1 MEELYYLCFSVNKL
15 PDLTLTKYSVFDGS
29 GVDNIMDK
37 HGVFLRQLHRLGYTA
52 GVYFH
57 LLYYYNPDKR
67 IPKGHHLSIIFYAT
81 SSDCRKLEGIREFL
95 TTSVLSTYYD
105 FFCYEIAKE
114 FKVENERL
122 SDGSEIAVLRMKTI
136 SGYENR
142 YALGKTREI
151 DVEIARQNINKGLK
165 KHIVGEIASDSN
177 VMLSFDRMPI
187 SSNGRIIAYR
197 DYFMAESIE
206 LLDKFDIESEN
217 DPYKAIVTTKKY
229 KTNIY
234 KISKEY
240 ANILRSSG
248 INFEKNADAQYK
260 VLFSENGEVINV
272 ITEKVLQEEMSDIT
286 EELSVFEYKDSS
298 GNVKLYL
305 KTINIIREKKKLSL
319 DIAIYKK
326 IRTQSGK
333 IVAPEKT
340 VFACETNL
348 MTGGI
353 TNLSLYAVDADGKL
367 TDAESLEK
375 KFHYGAFLTK
385 KDYTLP
391 AQNRLNT
398 DGAGEVNLYSIM
410 EWEPCETGRLY
421 NVLKLMEGYDRSAV
435 LRIDIFPVEH
445 TQAIRQRLPY
455 TETRRRISDRVQGK
469 DDNSENIVKSWDKY
483 LNNLMK
489 FPQFLA
495 NVVAFADS
503 ADIAVMLADSVAAE
517 AVESGTYLIETISSE
532 NGFSMYESDA
542 KILHKEKE
550 NGNYV
555 APFLSLY
562 TLEEIRPMFSLPI
575 LYPGES
581 IECQKETD
589 PTPFSKEVTVDKD
602 TGELHEVISL
612 GVSSMGYDVTFPV
625 KLFKKHAFIA
635 GVPGAGKTNTM
646 LYLVTTLWRDTE
658 QHVPF
663 LVLEP
668 AKQEYR
674 ALAMIDG
681 MEALC
686 VFSPGADTKF
696 PLHINPF
703 QFPVGLTL
711 AEHIANLNAVFAGA
725 FELIPPSP
733 FLIDSCIEKVYLDKG
748 WNINERNNGT
758 KEYPTMQ
765 ELYDSLKVAVEESG
779 YEGESKANIRSVMEV
794 RIGSLLRREI
804 GNVYNVRKSSLE
816 PEDWLKC
823 PVIIELEAL
832 GEGPANFM
840 SLLISTLIREVL
852 KIRKTSD
859 VKKVSESSFKREI
872 EHIIFYEEAHNL
884 IGPTTDDPVGGSV
897 DPKISATKYLVK
909 MLAEVRALGEG
920 IVIADQ
926 LPTAM
931 APEVLKNT
939 GLKLGH
945 RITAQD
951 DRNLLGSTMSASA
964 DQLEEQGTFGTGQA
978 LIFYENLLK
987 PFKMRVCEWEKGVS
1001 QKKYDSPTNIE
1012 LFERLKTNETYNIL
1026 LARSAII
1033 MQEKM
1038 KVEFD
1043 LFRNQAQTLKA
1054 DISKKYAELEY
1065 ISNNLNN
1072 LQEKLERLLDEK
1084 DRTETKKNIAETKL
1098 MYEKKQKEF
1107 SGAITRDLKKL
1118 CWGFSNQYYAYMT
1131 LSKNYYIYSD
1141 DMYMC
1146 TINNFLSLFGI
1157 MKSLHDV
1164 PELNSILLDET
1175 KNIMTDIEQY
1185 IDIKTFSSSALLV
1198 HHPAYNNAIYEMGD
1212 FINNLI
1218 DAETNK
1224 FYQKA
1229 TDILSDEDDM
1239 EDGLTEFCEEF
1250 SQSFW
1255 HYYRI
1260 AEKYYTLTMEL
1271 ANNLQKDLENIY
1283 VIDTPE
1289 WNEANKRVTEYL
1301 LRANL
1306 LHKALAAYVVKLF
1319 KRFDGL
1325 QNINRTI
1332 FLTKTSELCAE
1343 FRKIVDYRD
1352 KNTDTILSSWNGY
1365 EEMWSGSNSIA
1376 LLELG
1381 AKFDYF
1387 HQIRIEKL
1395 GKMNESNIDM
1405 KFFTELCKCYN
1416 GLFAMYYSMDVDSYE
1431 FQYVLVNHYRRF
1443 LEDVVDIGTIVYPVL
1458 FKYSTNNWK
1467 NCRKL
1472 MEKLA
1477 ENDHIAYSVKEDW
1490 NKLSAKMTRAIKM
1503 LAQ

>member
-1 MEELYYLCFSVNKL
+1 MDQLFYLCFSVNKL

-29 GVDNIMDK
+29 SVENIMDK
-37 HGVFLRQLHRLGYTA
+37 HGVFLRQLHRLGYTS

-57 LLYYYNPDKR
+57 LLYYYNPDKS

-81 SSDCRKLEGIREFL
+81 SQNKAKLEGIREFL
-95 TTSVLSTYYD
+95 TTSVLSNYYE
-105 FFCYEIAKE
+105 FFCYEIAQNFAIEEEK
-114 FKVENERL
+114 L
-122 SDGSEIAVLRMKTI
+122 SDGSTI
-136 SGYENR
+136 SLLKLTNISGAVKKYS
-142 YALGKTREI
+142 LGKTKTEEVVAAAREI
-151 DVEIARQNINKGLK
+151 AGGTRS
-165 KHIVGEIASDSN
+165 HIVCEIASDADA
-177 VMLSFDRMPI
+177 MLSFNKMPVDKT
-187 SSNGRIIAYR
+187 GRI
-197 DYFMAESIE
+197 
-206 LLDKFDIESEN
+206 
-217 DPYKAIVTTKKY
+217 V
-229 KTNIY
+229 
-234 KISKEY
+234 
-240 ANILRSSG
+240 
-248 INFEKNADAQYK
+248 
-260 VLFSENGEVINV
+260 
-272 ITEKVLQEEMSDIT
+272 
-286 EELSVFEYKDSS
+286 
-298 GNVKLYL
+298 
-305 KTINIIREKKKLSL
+305 
-319 DIAIYKK
+319 
-326 IRTQSGK
+326 
-333 IVAPEKT
+333 
-340 VFACETNL
+340 
-348 MTGGI
+348 
-353 TNLSLYAVDADGKL
+353 
-367 TDAESLEK
+367 LEK
-375 KFHYGAFLTK
+375 KFAFGAFLTK
-385 KDYTLP
+385 KDYSLP

-398 DGAGEVNLYSIM
+398 DGAGEINLYSIM

-469 DDNSENIVKSWDKY
+469 DDNSESIVKSWDKY

-503 ADIAVMLADSVAAE
+503 QDIAVMLADSVAAE
-517 AVESGTYLIETISSE
+517 AVESGTYLIETMSSE

-542 KILHKEKE
+542 RILHKEKE
-550 NGNYV
+550 AGNYV

-575 LYPGES
+575 LYPGEA

-589 PTPFSKEVTVDKD
+589 PTPFSKELSIDKD
-602 TGELHEVISL
+602 TGEVHEVISL

-646 LYLVTTLWRDTE
+646 LYLVTTLWRDTQ

-674 ALAMIDG
+674 ALAMIEG
-681 MEALC
+681 MEDLC
-686 VFSPGADTKF
+686 VFSPGADTYF

-748 WNINERNNGT
+748 WNINERNNGS

-804 GNVYNVRKSSLE
+804 GNVYNVRKSSIE
-816 PEDWLKC
+816 PEDWLSR

-859 VKKVSESSFKREI
+859 VAKVNESALKREI

-1001 QKKYDSPTNIE
+1001 QKKYDSPTNTQ
-1012 LFERLKTNETYNIL
+1012 LFERLKTNKTYNTL
-1026 LARSAII
+1026 LARSAVI

-1038 KVEFD
+1038 RVEFD
-1043 LFRNQAQTLKA
+1043 LLRNLAQTLKA
-1054 DISKKYAELEY
+1054 SINKKYAELNY
-1065 ISNNLNN
+1065 VSNNLSG
-1072 LQEKLERLLDEK
+1072 LQSKLERLFDE
-1084 DRTETKKNIAETKL
+1084 DDIAETKKHIAETRL
-1098 MYEKKQKEF
+1098 AYEKKQREF
-1107 SGAITRDLKKL
+1107 TGVLTRDLKKL
-1118 CWGFSNQYYAYMT
+1118 CWGFANQYYAYMT
-1131 LSKNYYIYSD
+1131 LSKNYYVYSD

-1146 TINNFLSLFGI
+1146 TINNYLSLFGI
-1157 MKSLHDV
+1157 MRSLHDV
-1164 PELNSILLDET
+1164 PQLKAILMEET
-1175 KNIMTDIEQY
+1175 KNVTADIERY
-1185 IDIKTFSSSALLV
+1185 VDFRTLSSNALLAN
-1198 HHPAYNNAIYEMGD
+1198 HPGYANAIYETGD
-1212 FINNLI
+1212 YISNQI
-1218 DAETNK
+1218 DAVADKYYAEATELLS
-1224 FYQKA
+1224 QKN
-1229 TDILSDEDDM
+1229 DM
-1239 EDGLTEFCEEF
+1239 E
-1250 SQSFW
+1250 
-1255 HYYRI
+1255 
-1260 AEKYYTLTMEL
+1260 
-1271 ANNLQKDLENIY
+1271 
-1283 VIDTPE
+1283 
-1289 WNEANKRVTEYL
+1289 
-1301 LRANL
+1301 
-1306 LHKALAAYVVKLF
+1306 
-1319 KRFDGL
+1319 
-1325 QNINRTI
+1325 
-1332 FLTKTSELCAE
+1332 
-1343 FRKIVDYRD
+1343 
-1352 KNTDTILSSWNGY
+1352 
-1365 EEMWSGSNSIA
+1365 
-1376 LLELG
+1376 
-1381 AKFDYF
+1381 
-1387 HQIRIEKL
+1387 
-1395 GKMNESNIDM
+1395 ES
-1405 KFFTELCKCYN
+1405 L
-1416 GLFAMYYSMDVDSYE
+1416 
-1431 FQYVLVNHYRRF
+1431 
-1443 LEDVVDIGTIVYPVL
+1443 
-1458 FKYSTNNWK
+1458 
-1467 NCRKL
+1467 
-1472 MEKLA
+1472 
-1477 ENDHIAYSVKEDW
+1477 
-1490 NKLSAKMTRAIKM
+1490 
-1503 LAQ
+1503 

>member
-1 MEELYYLCFSVNKL
+1 MDQLYYLCFSVNKL

-29 GVDNIMDK
+29 SVENIMDK
-37 HGVFLRQLHRLGYTA
+37 HGVFLRQLHRLGYTS

-57 LLYYYNPDKR
+57 LLYCYNPDR
-67 IPKGHHLSIIFYAT
+67 GIPKGRHLSIIFYAT
-81 SSDCRKLEGIREFL
+81 SQSKTKLEGIREFL
-95 TTSVLSTYYD
+95 TTSVLSTYYE
-105 FFCYEIAKE
+105 FFCYEIAQD
-114 FKVENERL
+114 FSIVNEKFA
-122 SDGSEIAVLRMKTI
+122 DGSTLPLLKLTNIAGVTKKY
-136 SGYENR
+136 G
-142 YALGKTREI
+142 LGKTTPEEI
-151 DVEIARQNINKGLK
+151 TNAAKEIADGTRS
-165 KHIVGEIASDSN
+165 HIVCEIASDADA
-177 VMLSFDRMPI
+177 MLSFNKRRIDNR
-187 SSNGRIIAYR
+187 GRII
-197 DYFMAESIE
+197 S
-206 LLDKFDIESEN
+206 
-217 DPYKAIVTTKKY
+217 
-229 KTNIY
+229 
-234 KISKEY
+234 
-240 ANILRSSG
+240 
-248 INFEKNADAQYK
+248 
-260 VLFSENGEVINV
+260 
-272 ITEKVLQEEMSDIT
+272 
-286 EELSVFEYKDSS
+286 
-298 GNVKLYL
+298 
-305 KTINIIREKKKLSL
+305 
-319 DIAIYKK
+319 
-326 IRTQSGK
+326 
-333 IVAPEKT
+333 
-340 VFACETNL
+340 
-348 MTGGI
+348 
-353 TNLSLYAVDADGKL
+353 
-367 TDAESLEK
+367 EK
-375 KFHYGAFLTK
+375 KFAYGAFLTK
-385 KDYTLP
+385 KDYSLP

-398 DGAGEVNLYSIM
+398 DEAGEIHLYSIM

-445 TQAIRQRLPY
+445 TQAIHQRLPY
-455 TETRRRISDRVQGK
+455 AETRRRISDRVQGK
-469 DDNSENIVKSWDKY
+469 DDNSESIVKSWDKY

-503 ADIAVMLADSVAAE
+503 QDIAVMLADSVAAE
-517 AVESGTYLIETISSE
+517 AVESGTYLIETMSSE
-532 NGFSMYESDA
+532 NGFSIYESDA

-550 NGNYV
+550 AGNYV

-562 TLEEIRPMFSLPI
+562 TLEEIRPMFSFPI
-575 LYPGES
+575 LYPGEA

-589 PTPFSKEVTVDKD
+589 PTPFSKELSIDKD
-602 TGELHEVISL
+602 TGEVHEVISL

-646 LYLVTTLWRDTE
+646 LYLVTTLWRDTQ
-658 QHVPF
+658 QHIPF

-681 MEALC
+681 MEDLC
-686 VFSPGADTKF
+686 VFSPGADTYF

-804 GNVYNVRKSSLE
+804 GNVYNVRKSSIE
-816 PEDWLKC
+816 PEDWLAR

-859 VKKVSESSFKREI
+859 VAKANESGLKREI

-1001 QKKYDSPTNIE
+1001 QKKYDSPTNTQ
-1012 LFERLKTNETYNIL
+1012 LFERLKTNKTYNAL
-1026 LARSAII
+1026 LARSAVI

-1038 KVEFD
+1038 RVEFD
-1043 LFRNQAQTLKA
+1043 LLRNQAQTLKA
-1054 DISKKYAELEY
+1054 SISKKYAELNY
-1065 ISNNLNN
+1065 VSNNLSG
-1072 LQEKLERLLDEK
+1072 LQSKLERLFDE
-1084 DRTETKKNIAETKL
+1084 DDIAETKKHIAETRL
-1098 MYEKKQKEF
+1098 TYEKKQREF
-1107 SGAITRDLKKL
+1107 TGALSRDLKKL
-1118 CWGFSNQYYAYMT
+1118 CWNFANQYYAYMT
-1131 LSKNYYIYSD
+1131 LSKNYYVYSD

-1146 TINNFLSLFGI
+1146 TINNYLSLFGI
-1157 MKSLHDV
+1157 MRSLHDV
-1164 PELNSILLDET
+1164 PQLKAILMEET
-1175 KNIMTDIEQY
+1175 KEVTVDIERY
-1185 IDIKTFSSSALLV
+1185 VDFRTLSSDALLAN
-1198 HHPAYNNAIYEMGD
+1198 HPGYNNALYETGD
-1212 FINNLI
+1212 FINNQI
-1218 DAETNK
+1218 DVEADQ
-1224 FYQKA
+1224 YYAKA
-1229 TDILSDEDDM
+1229 TELLSLQNDM
-1239 EDGLTEFCEEF
+1239 EESLTSFCKEFTA
-1250 SQSFW
+1250 SFW
-1255 HYYRI
+1255 RYLQIADAYYSTTI
-1260 AEKYYTLTMEL
+1260 GLAEQ
-1271 ANNLQKDLENIY
+1271 LQDELENTLIFG
-1283 VIDTPE
+1283 TAE
-1289 WNEANKRVTEYL
+1289 WDEANKKATEYRT
-1301 LRANL
+1301 RATL
-1306 LHKALAAYVVKLF
+1306 LHKALAAYVVRIFRRLS
-1319 KRFDGL
+1319 GL
-1325 QNINRTI
+1325 QDLNRTI
-1332 FLTKTSELCAE
+1332 LLTQTKDMLTE
-1343 FRKIVDYRD
+1343 FRKIVDYRNR
-1352 KNTDTILSSWNGY
+1352 KAETILSLWNGY
-1365 EEMWSGSNSIA
+1365 EELWRGTNDIVV
-1376 LLELG
+1376 LELG
-1381 AKFDYF
+1381 AQFSHF
-1387 HQIRIEKL
+1387 HRLRIEQL
-1395 GKMNESNIDM
+1395 GNMTADNLNLDVV
-1405 KFFTELCKCYN
+1405 TNLCKQYN
-1416 GLFAMYYSMDVDSYE
+1416 VLFQIYSRMEINTFEYDYL
-1431 FQYVLVNHYRRF
+1431 LVNHYIKFLNAISTLGESVYETIRF
-1443 LEDVVDIGTIVYPVL
+1443 TSNG
-1458 FKYSTNNWK
+1458 NWRICSK
-1467 NCRKL
+1467 MLKHLSQDDRVPETKKS
-1472 MEKLA
+1472 EW
-1477 ENDHIAYSVKEDW
+1477 S
-1490 NKLSAKMTRAIKM
+1490 KLSVTMKKICDMP
-1503 LAQ
+1503 Q

>member
-1 MEELYYLCFSVNKL
+1 MDQLYYLCFSVNKL

-29 GVDNIMDK
+29 SVENIMDK

-57 LLYYYNPDKR
+57 LLYYYNPDKS

-81 SSDCRKLEGIREFL
+81 AQSKMKLEGIREFL
-95 TTSVLSTYYD
+95 TTSVLSTYYE
-105 FFCYEIAKE
+105 FFCYEIAKDFSIE
-114 FKVENERL
+114 EETL
-122 SDGSEIAVLRMKTI
+122 SDGSTIPLLKLTNI
-136 SGYENR
+136 SGAVKKYS
-142 YALGKTREI
+142 LGKTKPEEI
-151 DVEIARQNINKGLK
+151 ITASQEIASGSRS
-165 KHIVGEIASDSN
+165 HIVCEIASDADA
-177 VMLSFDRMPI
+177 MLSFNKMPVDEA
-187 SSNGRIIAYR
+187 GRI
-197 DYFMAESIE
+197 
-206 LLDKFDIESEN
+206 
-217 DPYKAIVTTKKY
+217 V
-229 KTNIY
+229 
-234 KISKEY
+234 
-240 ANILRSSG
+240 
-248 INFEKNADAQYK
+248 
-260 VLFSENGEVINV
+260 
-272 ITEKVLQEEMSDIT
+272 
-286 EELSVFEYKDSS
+286 
-298 GNVKLYL
+298 
-305 KTINIIREKKKLSL
+305 
-319 DIAIYKK
+319 
-326 IRTQSGK
+326 
-333 IVAPEKT
+333 
-340 VFACETNL
+340 
-348 MTGGI
+348 
-353 TNLSLYAVDADGKL
+353 
-367 TDAESLEK
+367 LEK
-375 KFHYGAFLTK
+375 KFTYGAFLTK
-385 KDYTLP
+385 KDYSLP

-398 DGAGEVNLYSIM
+398 DGAGEINLYSIM

-469 DDNSENIVKSWDKY
+469 DDNSESIVKSWDKY

-495 NVVAFADS
+495 NIVAFADS
-503 ADIAVMLADSVAAE
+503 QDIAVMLADSVAAE
-517 AVESGTYLIETISSE
+517 AVESGTYLIETMSSE

-550 NGNYV
+550 SGNYV

-562 TLEEIRPMFSLPI
+562 TLEEIRPMFSFPI
-575 LYPGES
+575 LYPGEA

-589 PTPFSKEVTVDKD
+589 PTPFSKELTIDKD
-602 TGELHEVISL
+602 TREVHEAISL

-646 LYLVTTLWRDTE
+646 LYLVTTLWRDTQ
-658 QHVPF
+658 QHIPF

-681 MEALC
+681 MEDLC
-686 VFSPGADTKF
+686 VFSPGADTYF

-804 GNVYNVRKSSLE
+804 GNVYNVRKSSIE
-816 PEDWLKC
+816 PEDWLNR

-859 VKKVSESSFKREI
+859 IAKTNENALKREV

-931 APEVLKNT
+931 AAEVLKNT

-1001 QKKYDSPTNIE
+1001 QKKYDSPTNAQ
-1012 LFERLKTNETYNIL
+1012 LFERLKTNKTYNAL
-1026 LARSAII
+1026 LARSAVI

-1038 KVEFD
+1038 RVEFD
-1043 LFRNQAQTLKA
+1043 LLRNQAQTLKA
-1054 DISKKYAELEY
+1054 SISKKYADLNY
-1065 ISNNLNN
+1065 VSNNLNS
-1072 LQEKLERLLDEK
+1072 LQSKLERLFDE
-1084 DRTETKKNIAETKL
+1084 DDIAETKKHIAETRL
-1098 MYEKKQKEF
+1098 AYEKKQREF
-1107 SGAITRDLKKL
+1107 TGALTRDLKKL
-1118 CWGFSNQYYAYMT
+1118 CWGFANQYYAYMT
-1131 LSKNYYIYSD
+1131 LSKNYYVYSD

-1146 TINNFLSLFGI
+1146 TINNYLSLFGI
-1157 MKSLHDV
+1157 MRSLHDV
-1164 PELNSILLDET
+1164 PQLNAILMEET
-1175 KNIMTDIEQY
+1175 KNVTTDIERY
-1185 IDIKTFSSSALLV
+1185 VDFSTLSPNALLAK
-1198 HHPAYNNAIYEMGD
+1198 HPGYNAAIYAAGD
-1212 FINNLI
+1212 FISNQI
-1218 DAETNK
+1218 DAEADA
-1224 FYQKA
+1224 YHQKA
-1229 TDILSDEDDM
+1229 TAILGHEDSI
-1239 EDGLTEFCEEF
+1239 EEALADYCDQF
-1250 SQSFW
+1250 VSTFQ
-1255 HYYRI
+1255 HYYQI
-1260 AEKYYTLTMEL
+1260 AEIYYSTTVNL
-1271 ANNLQKDLENIY
+1271 ANSVQYELDNTLKLE
-1283 VIDTPE
+1283 TPE
-1289 WNEANKRVTEYL
+1289 WEEANKKAIEYRT
-1301 LRANL
+1301 RATL
-1306 LHKALAAYVVKLF
+1306 LHKALAAYVVRVF

-1325 QNINRTI
+1325 QGVNRTI
-1332 FLTKTSELCAE
+1332 LLTHTQELLST
-1343 FRKIVDYRD
+1343 FRNVVDYRN
-1352 KNTDTILSSWNGY
+1352 KNATTRLSMWNGY
-1365 EEMWSGSNSIA
+1365 DEMWRGSNSIA
-1376 LLELG
+1376 FLELG

-1387 HQIRIEKL
+1387 HQLRMQKL
-1395 GKMNESNIDM
+1395 GRMNEENIDM
-1405 KFFTELCKCYN
+1405 KFFADLCKNYN
-1416 GLFAMYYSMDVDSYE
+1416 ALFKMYYTMGIDTHE
-1431 FQYVLVNHYRRF
+1431 FQYVLVQHYRRF
-1443 LEDVVDIGTIVYPVL
+1443 LEDVIDIGTIVYPVL
-1458 FKYSTNNWK
+1458 FKYSTNNW
-1467 NCRKL
+1467 NDCRNL
-1472 MEKLA
+1472 MIKMTA
-1477 ENDHIAYSVKEDW
+1477 SAQVSQSTKEDW
-1490 NKLSAKMTRAIKM
+1490 NRLSAKMTRALKIFTK
-1503 LAQ
+1503 

>member
-1 MEELYYLCFSVNKL
+1 MDQLYYLCFSVNKL

-29 GVDNIMDK
+29 SVENIMDK
-37 HGVFLRQLHRLGYTA
+37 HGVFLRQLHRLGYTS

-57 LLYYYNPDKR
+57 LLYYYNPDKS

-81 SSDCRKLEGIREFL
+81 SQNKTKLEGIREFL

-105 FFCYEIAKE
+105 FYCYEIAQDFAIEEEK
-114 FKVENERL
+114 L
-122 SDGSEIAVLRMKTI
+122 SDGSKLPLLRLKNI
-136 SGYENR
+136 SGAIKKYS
-142 YALGKTREI
+142 LGKTNPEE
-151 DVEIARQNINKGLK
+151 VSTAANEIANGTRS
-165 KHIVGEIASDSN
+165 HIVCEIASDAD
-177 VMLSFDRMPI
+177 VMLSFNKMPVDKT
-187 SSNGRIIAYR
+187 GRI
-197 DYFMAESIE
+197 
-206 LLDKFDIESEN
+206 
-217 DPYKAIVTTKKY
+217 V
-229 KTNIY
+229 
-234 KISKEY
+234 
-240 ANILRSSG
+240 
-248 INFEKNADAQYK
+248 
-260 VLFSENGEVINV
+260 
-272 ITEKVLQEEMSDIT
+272 
-286 EELSVFEYKDSS
+286 
-298 GNVKLYL
+298 
-305 KTINIIREKKKLSL
+305 
-319 DIAIYKK
+319 
-326 IRTQSGK
+326 
-333 IVAPEKT
+333 
-340 VFACETNL
+340 
-348 MTGGI
+348 
-353 TNLSLYAVDADGKL
+353 
-367 TDAESLEK
+367 LEK
-375 KFHYGAFLTK
+375 KFAYGAFLTK
-385 KDYTLP
+385 KDYSLP

-398 DGAGEVNLYSIM
+398 DEAGEINLYSIM
-410 EWEPCETGRLY
+410 EWEPCENGRLY

-469 DDNSENIVKSWDKY
+469 DDNSESIVKYWDKY

-495 NVVAFADS
+495 NIVAFADS
-503 ADIAVMLADSVAAE
+503 QDIAVMLADSVAAE

-550 NGNYV
+550 AGNYV

-562 TLEEIRPMFSLPI
+562 TLEEIRPMFSFPI
-575 LYPGES
+575 LYPGEA

-589 PTPFSKEVTVDKD
+589 PTPFSKELSIDKD
-602 TGELHEVISL
+602 TGEVHEVISL

-646 LYLVTTLWRDTE
+646 LYLVTTLWRDT
-658 QHVPF
+658 QQQVPF

-681 MEALC
+681 MEELC
-686 VFSPGADTKF
+686 VFSPGADTYF

-748 WNINERNNGT
+748 WNINERNDGT

-779 YEGESKANIRSVMEV
+779 YEGESKSNIRSVMEV

-804 GNVYNVRKSSLE
+804 GNVYNVRKSSIE
-816 PEDWLKC
+816 PEDWLSR

-859 VKKVSESSFKREI
+859 VTKVNESALKREI

-964 DQLEEQGTFGTGQA
+964 EQLEEQGTFGTGQA

-1001 QKKYDSPTNIE
+1001 QKKYDSPTNMQ
-1012 LFERLKTNETYNIL
+1012 LFERLKENKTYNAL
-1026 LARSAII
+1026 LARSAVI

-1038 KVEFD
+1038 RIEFE
-1043 LFRNQAQTLKA
+1043 LLRNQARTLKA
-1054 DISKKYAELEY
+1054 SISKKNAELNY
-1065 ISNNLNN
+1065 VSNNISS
-1072 LQEKLERLLDEK
+1072 LQSKLERLFDQ
-1084 DRTETKKNIAETKL
+1084 DDIAETKKHIAETKL
-1098 MYEKKQKEF
+1098 VYEKKQREF
-1107 SGAITRDLKKL
+1107 SGALTRDLKKL
-1118 CWGFSNQYYAYMT
+1118 CWSFANQYYAYMT
-1131 LSKNYYIYSD
+1131 LSKNYYVYSD

-1146 TINNFLSLFGI
+1146 TIKNYLSLFGI
-1157 MKSLHDV
+1157 MKSLHEV
-1164 PELNSILLDET
+1164 PKLKAILMEET
-1175 KNIMTDIEQY
+1175 KKVTSDIEHY
-1185 IDIKTFSSSALLV
+1185 VDFRTLSSEARLAN
-1198 HHPAYNNAIYEMGD
+1198 HPDYDNAIYETGD
-1212 FINNLI
+1212 YISNQI
-1218 DAETNK
+1218 DVEADKYYAKATELLSKGNDMEESLADFCKEFTASFWRYHQIAET
-1224 FYQKA
+1224 Y
-1229 TDILSDEDDM
+1229 
-1239 EDGLTEFCEEF
+1239 
-1250 SQSFW
+1250 
-1255 HYYRI
+1255 
-1260 AEKYYTLTMEL
+1260 YYTANGL
-1271 ANNLQKDLENIY
+1271 ADKLQKKLK
-1283 VIDTPE
+1283 DTFILGTVE
-1289 WNEANKRVTEYL
+1289 WNEANQKVIKYRT
-1301 LRANL
+1301 RATL
-1306 LHKALAAYVVKLF
+1306 LHKALAAYVVRVFRRLS
-1319 KRFDGL
+1319 GL
-1325 QNINRTI
+1325 QDTSRTI
-1332 FLTKTSELCAE
+1332 LLTKTKDMLTE
-1343 FRKIVDYRD
+1343 FRKIVDYRNR
-1352 KNTDTILSSWNGY
+1352 KAETILSLWNGY
-1365 EEMWSGSNSIA
+1365 EELWRGTNDIVI
-1376 LLELG
+1376 LELG
-1381 AKFDYF
+1381 AQFSHF
-1387 HQIRIEKL
+1387 HRLRVEQL
-1395 GKMNESNIDM
+1395 GNMTSHNVDLDVVTN
-1405 KFFTELCKCYN
+1405 LCKQYN
-1416 GLFAMYYSMDVDSYE
+1416 VLFQIYSRMEINTFEYE
-1431 FQYVLVNHYRRF
+1431 YILTNHYIQF
-1443 LEDVVDIGTIVYPVL
+1443 LNSVSSLGEQAKEKIKITSNG
-1458 FKYSTNNWK
+1458 NWRICSK
-1467 NCRKL
+1467 MLKRLSQDDRVSDAK
-1472 MEKLA
+1472 KA
-1477 ENDHIAYSVKEDW
+1477 EW
-1490 NKLSAKMTRAIKM
+1490 NKLSVTMKEICDMSN
-1503 LAQ
+1503 

>member
-1 MEELYYLCFSVNKL
+1 MDQLYYLCFSVNKL

-29 GVDNIMDK
+29 SVENIMDK
-37 HGVFLRQLHRLGYTA
+37 HGVFLRQLHRLGYTS

-57 LLYYYNPDKR
+57 LLYYYNPDKS
-67 IPKGHHLSIIFYAT
+67 IPKGHHLSIVFYAT
-81 SSDCRKLEGIREFL
+81 SQNKTKLEGIREFL

-105 FFCYEIAKE
+105 FYCYEIAQDFAIEEEK
-114 FKVENERL
+114 L
-122 SDGSEIAVLRMKTI
+122 SDGSKLPLLRLKNI
-136 SGYENR
+136 SGAIKKYS
-142 YALGKTREI
+142 LGKTNPEE
-151 DVEIARQNINKGLK
+151 VSTAANEIANGTRS
-165 KHIVGEIASDSN
+165 HIVCEIASDAD
-177 VMLSFDRMPI
+177 VMLSFNKMPVDKT
-187 SSNGRIIAYR
+187 GRI
-197 DYFMAESIE
+197 
-206 LLDKFDIESEN
+206 
-217 DPYKAIVTTKKY
+217 V
-229 KTNIY
+229 
-234 KISKEY
+234 
-240 ANILRSSG
+240 
-248 INFEKNADAQYK
+248 
-260 VLFSENGEVINV
+260 
-272 ITEKVLQEEMSDIT
+272 
-286 EELSVFEYKDSS
+286 
-298 GNVKLYL
+298 
-305 KTINIIREKKKLSL
+305 
-319 DIAIYKK
+319 
-326 IRTQSGK
+326 
-333 IVAPEKT
+333 
-340 VFACETNL
+340 
-348 MTGGI
+348 
-353 TNLSLYAVDADGKL
+353 
-367 TDAESLEK
+367 LEK
-375 KFHYGAFLTK
+375 KFAYGAFLTK
-385 KDYTLP
+385 KDYSLP

-398 DGAGEVNLYSIM
+398 DEAGEINLYSIM
-410 EWEPCETGRLY
+410 EWEPCENGRLY

-469 DDNSENIVKSWDKY
+469 DDNSESIVKSWDKY

-495 NVVAFADS
+495 NIVAFADS
-503 ADIAVMLADSVAAE
+503 QDIAVMLADSVAAE

-550 NGNYV
+550 AGNYV

-562 TLEEIRPMFSLPI
+562 TLEEIRPMFSFPI
-575 LYPGES
+575 LYPGEA

-589 PTPFSKEVTVDKD
+589 PTPFSKERSIDKD
-602 TGELHEVISL
+602 TGEVHEVISL

-646 LYLVTTLWRDTE
+646 LYLVTTLWRDT
-658 QHVPF
+658 QQQVPF

-681 MEALC
+681 MEELC
-686 VFSPGADTKF
+686 VFSPGADTYF

-748 WNINERNNGT
+748 WNINERNDGT

-779 YEGESKANIRSVMEV
+779 YEGESKSNIRSVMEV

-804 GNVYNVRKSSLE
+804 GNVYNVRKSSIE
-816 PEDWLKC
+816 PEDWLSR

-859 VKKVSESSFKREI
+859 VTKVNESALKREI

-964 DQLEEQGTFGTGQA
+964 EQLEEQGTFGTGQA

-1001 QKKYDSPTNIE
+1001 QKKYDSPTNMQ
-1012 LFERLKTNETYNIL
+1012 LFERLKENKTYNVL
-1026 LARSAII
+1026 LARSAVI

-1038 KVEFD
+1038 RIEFE
-1043 LFRNQAQTLKA
+1043 LLRNQARTLKA
-1054 DISKKYAELEY
+1054 SISKKNAELNY
-1065 ISNNLNN
+1065 VSNNISS
-1072 LQEKLERLLDEK
+1072 LQSKLERLFDQ
-1084 DRTETKKNIAETKL
+1084 DDIAETKKHIAETKL
-1098 MYEKKQKEF
+1098 VYEKKQREF
-1107 SGAITRDLKKL
+1107 SGALTRDLKKL
-1118 CWGFSNQYYAYMT
+1118 CWSFANQYYAYMT
-1131 LSKNYYIYSD
+1131 LSKNYYVYSD

-1146 TINNFLSLFGI
+1146 TIKNYLSLFGI
-1157 MKSLHDV
+1157 MKSLHEV
-1164 PELNSILLDET
+1164 PKLKAILMEET
-1175 KNIMTDIEQY
+1175 KKVTSDIEHY
-1185 IDIKTFSSSALLV
+1185 VDFRTLSSEARLAN
-1198 HHPAYNNAIYEMGD
+1198 HPDYDNAIYETGD
-1212 FINNLI
+1212 YISNQI
-1218 DAETNK
+1218 DVEADKYYAKATELLSKGNDMEESLADFCKEFTASFWRYHQIAET
-1224 FYQKA
+1224 Y
-1229 TDILSDEDDM
+1229 
-1239 EDGLTEFCEEF
+1239 
-1250 SQSFW
+1250 
-1255 HYYRI
+1255 
-1260 AEKYYTLTMEL
+1260 YYTANGL
-1271 ANNLQKDLENIY
+1271 ADKLQKKLK
-1283 VIDTPE
+1283 DTFILGTVE
-1289 WNEANKRVTEYL
+1289 WNEANQKVIKYRT
-1301 LRANL
+1301 RATL
-1306 LHKALAAYVVKLF
+1306 LHKALAAYVVRVFRRLS
-1319 KRFDGL
+1319 GL
-1325 QNINRTI
+1325 QDTSRTI
-1332 FLTKTSELCAE
+1332 LLTKTKDMLTE
-1343 FRKIVDYRD
+1343 FRKIVDYRNR
-1352 KNTDTILSSWNGY
+1352 KAETILSLWNGY
-1365 EEMWSGSNSIA
+1365 EKLWRGTNDIVI
-1376 LLELG
+1376 LELG
-1381 AKFDYF
+1381 AQFSHF
-1387 HQIRIEKL
+1387 HRLRVEQL
-1395 GKMNESNIDM
+1395 GNMTSHNVDLDVVTN
-1405 KFFTELCKCYN
+1405 LCKQYN
-1416 GLFAMYYSMDVDSYE
+1416 VLFQIYSRMEINTFEYE
-1431 FQYVLVNHYRRF
+1431 YILTNHYIQF
-1443 LEDVVDIGTIVYPVL
+1443 LNSVSSLGEQAKEKIKITSNG
-1458 FKYSTNNWK
+1458 NWRICSK
-1467 NCRKL
+1467 MLKRLSQDDRVSDAK
-1472 MEKLA
+1472 KA
-1477 ENDHIAYSVKEDW
+1477 EW
-1490 NKLSAKMTRAIKM
+1490 NKLSVTMKEICDMSN
-1503 LAQ
+1503 

>member
-1 MEELYYLCFSVNKL
+1 MDQLYYLCFSVNKL

-29 GVDNIMDK
+29 SVENIMDK
-37 HGVFLRQLHRLGYTA
+37 HGVFLRQLHRLGYTS

-57 LLYYYNPDKR
+57 LLYYYNPDKS

-81 SSDCRKLEGIREFL
+81 SQSKAKLEGIREFL
-95 TTSVLSTYYD
+95 TTSVLSTYYE
-105 FFCYEIAKE
+105 FFCYEIAHNFTIEEEK
-114 FKVENERL
+114 L
-122 SDGSEIAVLRMKTI
+122 SDGSTIPLLKLTNI
-136 SGYENR
+136 SGAVKKYS
-142 YALGKTREI
+142 LGKTKAEEVFAAAKEVSEGTRS
-151 DVEIARQNINKGLK
+151 
-165 KHIVGEIASDSN
+165 HIVCEIASDADA
-177 VMLSFDRMPI
+177 MLSFNRMPVDKA
-187 SSNGRIIAYR
+187 GRI
-197 DYFMAESIE
+197 
-206 LLDKFDIESEN
+206 
-217 DPYKAIVTTKKY
+217 V
-229 KTNIY
+229 
-234 KISKEY
+234 
-240 ANILRSSG
+240 
-248 INFEKNADAQYK
+248 
-260 VLFSENGEVINV
+260 
-272 ITEKVLQEEMSDIT
+272 
-286 EELSVFEYKDSS
+286 
-298 GNVKLYL
+298 
-305 KTINIIREKKKLSL
+305 
-319 DIAIYKK
+319 
-326 IRTQSGK
+326 
-333 IVAPEKT
+333 
-340 VFACETNL
+340 
-348 MTGGI
+348 
-353 TNLSLYAVDADGKL
+353 
-367 TDAESLEK
+367 LEK
-375 KFHYGAFLTK
+375 KFSYGAFLTK
-385 KDYTLP
+385 KDYSLP

-398 DGAGEVNLYSIM
+398 DGAGEINLYSIM

-469 DDNSENIVKSWDKY
+469 DDNSESIVKSWDKY

-495 NVVAFADS
+495 NIVAFADS
-503 ADIAVMLADSVAAE
+503 QDIAVMLADSVAAE
-517 AVESGTYLIETISSE
+517 AVESGTYLIETMSSE
-532 NGFSMYESDA
+532 HGFSMYESDA

-550 NGNYV
+550 AGNYV

-562 TLEEIRPMFSLPI
+562 TLEEIRPMFSFPI
-575 LYPGES
+575 LYPGEA

-589 PTPFSKEVTVDKD
+589 PTPFSKEISIDKD
-602 TGELHEVISL
+602 TGEVHEVISL

-646 LYLVTTLWRDTE
+646 LYLVTTLWRDTQ

-674 ALAMIDG
+674 SLAMIDG
-681 MEALC
+681 MEDLC
-686 VFSPGADTKF
+686 VFSPGADTYF

-804 GNVYNVRKSSLE
+804 GNVYNVRKSSIE
-816 PEDWLKC
+816 PEDWLSR
-823 PVIIELEAL
+823 PVIIELKAL
-832 GEGPANFM
+832 VEGPANFM

-859 VKKVSESSFKREI
+859 VIKRNENELKREI

-1001 QKKYDSPTNIE
+1001 QKKYDSPTNSQ
-1012 LFERLKTNETYNIL
+1012 LFERLKANKTYNTL
-1026 LARSAII
+1026 LARSAVI

-1038 KVEFD
+1038 RVEFD
-1043 LFRNQAQTLKA
+1043 LLRDQAQALKA
-1054 DISKKYAELEY
+1054 SISKKYAELNY
-1065 ISNNLNN
+1065 VSNNLRG
-1072 LQEKLERLLDEK
+1072 LQNKLERLVDE
-1084 DRTETKKNIAETKL
+1084 DDIAATKKHIAETQL
-1098 MYEKKQKEF
+1098 VYEKKQREF
-1107 SGAITRDLKKL
+1107 SGALTRDLKKL
-1118 CWGFSNQYYAYMT
+1118 CWGFANQYYAYMT
-1131 LSKNYYIYSD
+1131 LSKNYYVYSD

-1146 TINNFLSLFGI
+1146 TINNYLSLFRI
-1157 MKSLHDV
+1157 MRSLHDV
-1164 PELNSILLDET
+1164 PQLKAILMEET
-1175 KNIMTDIEQY
+1175 KNVTTDIERFV
-1185 IDIKTFSSSALLV
+1185 DFRTLSSDALLSS
-1198 HHPAYNNAIYEMGD
+1198 HPGYNAAIYATGD
-1212 FINNLI
+1212 FISNQI
-1218 DAETNK
+1218 DADADI
-1224 FYQKA
+1224 FHQKA
-1229 TDILSDEDDM
+1229 TALLGREGNIEDALVD
-1239 EDGLTEFCEEF
+1239 FCKQF
-1250 SQSFW
+1250 ATTFQR
-1255 HYYRI
+1255 YLQI
-1260 AEKYYTLTMEL
+1260 AEIYHSTTIILADSVQNEL
-1271 ANNLQKDLENIY
+1271 DNILAL
-1283 VIDTPE
+1283 DTPE
-1289 WNEANKRVTEYL
+1289 WEEANKKAIEYRT
-1301 LRANL
+1301 RATL
-1306 LHKALAAYVVKLF
+1306 LHKALAAFVVRIF

-1325 QNINRTI
+1325 QGVNRTVL
-1332 FLTKTSELCAE
+1332 LTHTQGLLAA
-1343 FRKIVDYRD
+1343 FRSIVDYRN
-1352 KNTDTILSSWNGY
+1352 KKAKTKLSAWNGY
-1365 EEMWSGSNSIA
+1365 DELWQGANSIA
-1376 LLELG
+1376 FLELG
-1381 AKFDYF
+1381 AQFDRF
-1387 HQIRIEKL
+1387 HKLRMEKL
-1395 GKMNESNIDM
+1395 GNMNEENIDM
-1405 KFFTELCKCYN
+1405 KFFTDLCKNYN
-1416 GLFAMYYSMDVDSYE
+1416 TLFKMYYSMGIDTHA
-1431 FQYVLVNHYRRF
+1431 FQYVLVQHYRRF
-1443 LEDVVDIGTIVYPVL
+1443 LDDVINIGTIVYPVL
-1458 FKYSTNNWK
+1458 FKYSTNNWMV
-1467 NCRKL
+1467 CRDL
-1472 MEKLA
+1472 MIKMTSS
-1477 ENDHIAYSVKEDW
+1477 DQVPQSVKEDW
-1490 NKLSAKMTRAIKM
+1490 NRLSAKMTRAIKIQ
-1503 LAQ
+1503 AK

>member
-1 MEELYYLCFSVNKL
+1 MDQLYYLCFSVNKL

-29 GVDNIMDK
+29 SVENIMDK
-37 HGVFLRQLHRLGYTA
+37 HGVFLRQLHRLGYTS

-57 LLYYYNPDKR
+57 LLYYYNPDKS

-81 SSDCRKLEGIREFL
+81 SQSKTKLEGIREFL
-95 TTSVLSTYYD
+95 TTSVLSTYYE
-105 FFCYEIAKE
+105 FFCYEIAQNFAIEEEK
-114 FKVENERL
+114 L
-122 SDGSEIAVLRMKTI
+122 SDGSVLPLLKLTNI
-136 SGYENR
+136 SGAIKKYS
-142 YALGKTREI
+142 LGKTKPEEVI
-151 DVEIARQNINKGLK
+151 TAAKEIAGGTRS
-165 KHIVGEIASDSN
+165 HIVCEIASDADA
-177 VMLSFDRMPI
+177 MLSFNKMPVDKT
-187 SSNGRIIAYR
+187 GRI
-197 DYFMAESIE
+197 
-206 LLDKFDIESEN
+206 
-217 DPYKAIVTTKKY
+217 V
-229 KTNIY
+229 
-234 KISKEY
+234 
-240 ANILRSSG
+240 
-248 INFEKNADAQYK
+248 
-260 VLFSENGEVINV
+260 
-272 ITEKVLQEEMSDIT
+272 
-286 EELSVFEYKDSS
+286 
-298 GNVKLYL
+298 
-305 KTINIIREKKKLSL
+305 
-319 DIAIYKK
+319 
-326 IRTQSGK
+326 
-333 IVAPEKT
+333 
-340 VFACETNL
+340 
-348 MTGGI
+348 
-353 TNLSLYAVDADGKL
+353 
-367 TDAESLEK
+367 LEK
-375 KFHYGAFLTK
+375 KFAYGAFLTK
-385 KDYTLP
+385 KDYSLP

-398 DGAGEVNLYSIM
+398 DGAGEINLYSIM

-469 DDNSENIVKSWDKY
+469 DDNSESIVKSWDKY

-503 ADIAVMLADSVAAE
+503 QDIAVMLADSVAAE
-517 AVESGTYLIETISSE
+517 AVESGTYLIETMSSE

-550 NGNYV
+550 AGNYV

-562 TLEEIRPMFSLPI
+562 TLEEIRPMFSFPI
-575 LYPGES
+575 LYPGEA

-589 PTPFSKEVTVDKD
+589 PTPFSKELSIDKD
-602 TGELHEVISL
+602 TGEVHEVISL

-646 LYLVTTLWRDTE
+646 LYLVTTLWRDTQ

-681 MEALC
+681 MEDLC
-686 VFSPGADTKF
+686 VFSPGADTYF

-804 GNVYNVRKSSLE
+804 GNVYNVRKSSIE
-816 PEDWLKC
+816 PEDWLSR

-859 VKKVSESSFKREI
+859 VAKANESALKREI

-1001 QKKYDSPTNIE
+1001 QKKYDSPTNTQ
-1012 LFERLKTNETYNIL
+1012 LFERLKTNKTYNAL
-1026 LARSAII
+1026 LARSAVI

-1038 KVEFD
+1038 RVEFD
-1043 LFRNQAQTLKA
+1043 LLRNQAQTLKA
-1054 DISKKYAELEY
+1054 SISKKYAELNY
-1065 ISNNLNN
+1065 VSNNL
-1072 LQEKLERLLDEK
+1072 
-1084 DRTETKKNIAETKL
+1084 
-1098 MYEKKQKEF
+1098 
-1107 SGAITRDLKKL
+1107 S
-1118 CWGFSNQYYAYMT
+1118 
-1131 LSKNYYIYSD
+1131 
-1141 DMYMC
+1141 
-1146 TINNFLSLFGI
+1146 
-1157 MKSLHDV
+1157 
-1164 PELNSILLDET
+1164 
-1175 KNIMTDIEQY
+1175 
-1185 IDIKTFSSSALLV
+1185 
-1198 HHPAYNNAIYEMGD
+1198 
-1212 FINNLI
+1212 
-1218 DAETNK
+1218 
-1224 FYQKA
+1224 
-1229 TDILSDEDDM
+1229 
-1239 EDGLTEFCEEF
+1239 
-1250 SQSFW
+1250 
-1255 HYYRI
+1255 
-1260 AEKYYTLTMEL
+1260 
-1271 ANNLQKDLENIY
+1271 
-1283 VIDTPE
+1283 
-1289 WNEANKRVTEYL
+1289 
-1301 LRANL
+1301 
-1306 LHKALAAYVVKLF
+1306 
-1319 KRFDGL
+1319 GL
-1325 QNINRTI
+1325 QS
-1332 FLTKTSELCAE
+1332 K
-1343 FRKIVDYRD
+1343 RKR
-1352 KNTDTILSSWNGY
+1352 
-1365 EEMWSGSNSIA
+1365 
-1376 LLELG
+1376 
-1381 AKFDYF
+1381 
-1387 HQIRIEKL
+1387 
-1395 GKMNESNIDM
+1395 
-1405 KFFTELCKCYN
+1405 
-1416 GLFAMYYSMDVDSYE
+1416 
-1431 FQYVLVNHYRRF
+1431 
-1443 LEDVVDIGTIVYPVL
+1443 
-1458 FKYSTNNWK
+1458 
-1467 NCRKL
+1467 
-1472 MEKLA
+1472 
-1477 ENDHIAYSVKEDW
+1477 
-1490 NKLSAKMTRAIKM
+1490 
-1503 LAQ
+1503 

>member
-1 MEELYYLCFSVNKL
+1 MDQLYYLCFSVNKL

-29 GVDNIMDK
+29 SVENIMDK
-37 HGVFLRQLHRLGYTA
+37 HGVFLRQLHRLGYTS

-57 LLYYYNPDKR
+57 LLYYYNPDKS

-81 SSDCRKLEGIREFL
+81 SQSKAKLEGIREFL
-95 TTSVLSTYYD
+95 TTSVLSTYYE
-105 FFCYEIAKE
+105 FFCYEISQNFAIGEEK
-114 FKVENERL
+114 L
-122 SDGSEIAVLRMKTI
+122 SDGSTIPLLKLTNI
-136 SGYENR
+136 SGAIKKYS
-142 YALGKTREI
+142 LGKTKPEEI
-151 DVEIARQNINKGLK
+151 ITAAKEIAGGTRS
-165 KHIVGEIASDSN
+165 HIVCEIASDADA
-177 VMLSFDRMPI
+177 MLSFNKMPVDKT
-187 SSNGRIIAYR
+187 GRI
-197 DYFMAESIE
+197 
-206 LLDKFDIESEN
+206 
-217 DPYKAIVTTKKY
+217 V
-229 KTNIY
+229 
-234 KISKEY
+234 
-240 ANILRSSG
+240 
-248 INFEKNADAQYK
+248 
-260 VLFSENGEVINV
+260 
-272 ITEKVLQEEMSDIT
+272 
-286 EELSVFEYKDSS
+286 
-298 GNVKLYL
+298 
-305 KTINIIREKKKLSL
+305 
-319 DIAIYKK
+319 
-326 IRTQSGK
+326 
-333 IVAPEKT
+333 
-340 VFACETNL
+340 
-348 MTGGI
+348 
-353 TNLSLYAVDADGKL
+353 
-367 TDAESLEK
+367 LEK
-375 KFHYGAFLTK
+375 KFAHGAFLTK
-385 KDYTLP
+385 KDYSLP

-398 DGAGEVNLYSIM
+398 DGAGEINLYSIM

-469 DDNSENIVKSWDKY
+469 DDNSESIVKSWDKY

-503 ADIAVMLADSVAAE
+503 QDIAVMLADSVAAE
-517 AVESGTYLIETISSE
+517 AVESGTYLIETLSSE
-532 NGFSMYESDA
+532 SGFSMYESDA

-550 NGNYV
+550 AGNYV

-562 TLEEIRPMFSLPI
+562 TLEEIRPMFSFPI
-575 LYPGES
+575 LYPGEA

-589 PTPFSKEVTVDKD
+589 PTPFSKELSIDKD
-602 TGELHEVISL
+602 TGEIHEVISL

-635 GVPGAGKTNTM
+635 GVPGSGKTNTM
-646 LYLVTTLWRDTE
+646 LYLVTTLWRNTQ

-681 MEALC
+681 MEDLC
-686 VFSPGADTKF
+686 VFSPGADTYF

-711 AEHIANLNAVFAGA
+711 AEHISNLNAVFAGA

-804 GNVYNVRKSSLE
+804 GNVYNVRKSSIE
-816 PEDWLKC
+816 PEDWLSR

-832 GEGPANFM
+832 GEGPSNFM

-859 VKKVSESSFKREI
+859 VAKANESALKREI

-1001 QKKYDSPTNIE
+1001 QKKYDSPTNTQ
-1012 LFERLKTNETYNIL
+1012 LFERLKTNKTYNAL
-1026 LARSAII
+1026 LARSAVI

-1038 KVEFD
+1038 RVEFD
-1043 LFRNQAQTLKA
+1043 LLRTQAQTLKA
-1054 DISKKYAELEY
+1054 SISKKYAELNY
-1065 ISNNLNN
+1065 VSNNLRG
-1072 LQEKLERLLDEK
+1072 LQSKFERLFDE
-1084 DRTETKKNIAETKL
+1084 DDIAETKKHIAETRL
-1098 MYEKKQKEF
+1098 VYEKKQREF
-1107 SGAITRDLKKL
+1107 TGSLTRDLKKL
-1118 CWGFSNQYYAYMT
+1118 CWGFANQYYAYIT
-1131 LSKNYYIYSD
+1131 LSKNYYVYSD

-1146 TINNFLSLFGI
+1146 TINNYLSLFGI
-1157 MKSLHDV
+1157 MRSLHDV
-1164 PELNSILLDET
+1164 PQLKAILMEET
-1175 KNIMTDIEQY
+1175 KNVTADIERY
-1185 IDIKTFSSSALLV
+1185 VDFKTPSSDALLAN
-1198 HHPAYNNAIYEMGD
+1198 HPGYDNAIYETGD
-1212 FINNLI
+1212 YISNRI
-1218 DAETNK
+1218 DVEADK
-1224 FYQKA
+1224 YYAKA
-1229 TDILSDEDDM
+1229 TELLSQETDM
-1239 EDGLTEFCEEF
+1239 EENLTNFCKEFTA
-1250 SQSFW
+1250 SFW
-1255 HYYRI
+1255 RYRQITEAYYSI
-1260 AEKYYTLTMEL
+1260 TNGL
-1271 ANNLQKDLENIY
+1271 ADKLQKELE
-1283 VIDTPE
+1283 DTFIFGTVE
-1289 WNEANKRVTEYL
+1289 WTEANKKATEYRT
-1301 LRANL
+1301 RATL
-1306 LHKALAAYVVKLF
+1306 LHKALAAYVVRIFRRLS
-1319 KRFDGL
+1319 GL
-1325 QNINRTI
+1325 QDINRTI
-1332 FLTKTSELCAE
+1332 LLTQTKDMLTE
-1343 FRKIVDYRD
+1343 FRKIVDYRNR
-1352 KNTDTILSSWNGY
+1352 KAETILSLWNGY
-1365 EEMWSGSNSIA
+1365 EELWRGTNDIVV
-1376 LLELG
+1376 LELG
-1381 AKFDYF
+1381 AQFSHF
-1387 HQIRIEKL
+1387 HRLRVEQL
-1395 GKMNESNIDM
+1395 GDM
-1405 KFFTELCKCYN
+1405 TAHNVDLDVVTNLCKQYN
-1416 GLFAMYYSMDVDSYE
+1416 VLFQVYSRMEINTFEYDY
-1431 FQYVLVNHYRRF
+1431 LLTNHYTKFLNAISSLGEQAKETIRF
-1443 LEDVVDIGTIVYPVL
+1443 TSNG
-1458 FKYSTNNWK
+1458 NWRICSK
-1467 NCRKL
+1467 ILKRLSQDDRVSDAK
-1472 MEKLA
+1472 KA
-1477 ENDHIAYSVKEDW
+1477 EWS
-1490 NKLSAKMTRAIKM
+1490 KLSVTMKKICDIPN
-1503 LAQ
+1503 

>member
-1 MEELYYLCFSVNKL
+1 MDQLYYLCFSVNKL

-29 GVDNIMDK
+29 SVENIMDK

-57 LLYYYNPDKR
+57 LLYYYNPDKS

-81 SSDCRKLEGIREFL
+81 AQSKTKLEGIREFL
-95 TTSVLSTYYD
+95 TTSVLSTYYE
-105 FFCYEIAKE
+105 FFCYEIAKDFSIE
-114 FKVENERL
+114 EETL
-122 SDGSEIAVLRMKTI
+122 SDGSTIPLLKLTNI
-136 SGYENR
+136 SGSVKKYS
-142 YALGKTREI
+142 LGKTKPEEI
-151 DVEIARQNINKGLK
+151 ITASQEIASGSRS
-165 KHIVGEIASDSN
+165 HIVCEIASDADA
-177 VMLSFDRMPI
+177 MLSFNKMPVDEA
-187 SSNGRIIAYR
+187 GRI
-197 DYFMAESIE
+197 
-206 LLDKFDIESEN
+206 
-217 DPYKAIVTTKKY
+217 V
-229 KTNIY
+229 
-234 KISKEY
+234 
-240 ANILRSSG
+240 
-248 INFEKNADAQYK
+248 
-260 VLFSENGEVINV
+260 
-272 ITEKVLQEEMSDIT
+272 
-286 EELSVFEYKDSS
+286 
-298 GNVKLYL
+298 
-305 KTINIIREKKKLSL
+305 
-319 DIAIYKK
+319 
-326 IRTQSGK
+326 
-333 IVAPEKT
+333 
-340 VFACETNL
+340 
-348 MTGGI
+348 
-353 TNLSLYAVDADGKL
+353 
-367 TDAESLEK
+367 LEK
-375 KFHYGAFLTK
+375 KFIYGAFLTK
-385 KDYTLP
+385 KDYSLP

-398 DGAGEVNLYSIM
+398 DDAGEINLYSIM

-469 DDNSENIVKSWDKY
+469 DDNSESIVKSWDKY

-495 NVVAFADS
+495 NIVAFADS
-503 ADIAVMLADSVAAE
+503 QDIAVMLADSVAAE
-517 AVESGTYLIETISSE
+517 AVESGTYLIETMSSE

-550 NGNYV
+550 SGNYV

-562 TLEEIRPMFSLPI
+562 TLEEIRPMFSFPI
-575 LYPGES
+575 LYPGEA

-589 PTPFSKEVTVDKD
+589 PTPFSKELTIDKD
-602 TGELHEVISL
+602 TGEVHEVISL

-646 LYLVTTLWRDTE
+646 LYLVTTLWRDIQ
-658 QHVPF
+658 QHIPF

-674 ALAMIDG
+674 ALAMING
-681 MEALC
+681 MEDLC
-686 VFSPGADTKF
+686 VFSPGADTYF

-804 GNVYNVRKSSLE
+804 GNVYNVRKSSIE
-816 PEDWLKC
+816 PEDWLSR

-859 VKKVSESSFKREI
+859 IAKTNENALKREV

-931 APEVLKNT
+931 AAEVLKNT

-1001 QKKYDSPTNIE
+1001 QKKYDSPTNAQ
-1012 LFERLKTNETYNIL
+1012 LFERLKTNKTYNAL
-1026 LARSAII
+1026 LARSAVI

-1038 KVEFD
+1038 RVEFD
-1043 LFRNQAQTLKA
+1043 LLRNQAQTLKA
-1054 DISKKYAELEY
+1054 SISKKYAELIY
-1065 ISNNLNN
+1065 VANNLSG
-1072 LQEKLERLLDEK
+1072 LQSKLNRLSDE
-1084 DRTETKKNIAETKL
+1084 DDIAETKKHIAETKL
-1098 MYEKKQKEF
+1098 AYEKKQREF
-1107 SGAITRDLKKL
+1107 TGTLTRDLKKL
-1118 CWGFSNQYYAYMT
+1118 CWGFANQYYAYMT
-1131 LSKNYYIYSD
+1131 LSKNYHVYSD

-1164 PELNSILLDET
+1164 PQLNSILMEET
-1175 KNIMTDIEQY
+1175 KNITADIERY
-1185 IDIKTFSSSALLV
+1185 VDFRTRSSSALLAN
-1198 HHPAYNNAIYEMGD
+1198 HPGYNNAIYETGD
-1212 FINNLI
+1212 YISNQI
-1218 DAETNK
+1218 DVEADK
-1224 FYQKA
+1224 YYKKA
-1229 TDILSDEDDM
+1229 TNLLADESDM
-1239 EDGLTEFCEEF
+1239 EESLTDFCKEFTA
-1250 SQSFW
+1250 SFW
-1255 HYYRI
+1255 CYHQI
-1260 AEKYYTLTMEL
+1260 AENYYSVTTKL
-1271 ANNLQKDLENIY
+1271 ADKLHGELENTF
-1283 VIDTPE
+1283 VFNTAE
-1289 WNEANKRVTEYL
+1289 WDEANKKEIEYCT
-1301 LRANL
+1301 RATL
-1306 LHKALAAYVVKLF
+1306 LHKALAAYVVRIFRRLS
-1319 KRFDGL
+1319 GL
-1325 QNINRTI
+1325 QDINRTI
-1332 FLTKTSELCAE
+1332 LLTQTKDLLSA
-1343 FRKIVDYRD
+1343 FRKIVDYRSRSAE
-1352 KNTDTILSSWNGY
+1352 TIFSSWNGY
-1365 EEMWSGSNSIA
+1365 EEIWKGTNDIVV
-1376 LLELG
+1376 LELG
-1381 AKFDYF
+1381 AQFSHF
-1387 HQIRIEKL
+1387 HRLRIEQL
-1395 GKMNESNIDM
+1395 GNMTATNIDL
-1405 KFFTELCKCYN
+1405 KVVTNLCKQYN
-1416 GLFAMYYSMDVDSYE
+1416 VLFQVYSRMEINTFEY
-1431 FQYVLVNHYRRF
+1431 QYLLTNHYIKFLNAIMALGEQVNETLRF
-1443 LEDVVDIGTIVYPVL
+1443 TSNG
-1458 FKYSTNNWK
+1458 NWRVCSK
-1467 NCRKL
+1467 MLKRLSQDDRIPESKKT
-1472 MEKLA
+1472 E
-1477 ENDHIAYSVKEDW
+1477 W
-1490 NKLSAKMTRAIKM
+1490 NKLSISMKRICDMPN
-1503 LAQ
+1503 